1 MTTKKL
7 TKLLALYLPYILLG
21 LVATNFGE
29 AWRLAEGKELGDKI
43 MSMMGTIPVAFANPL
58 PSLHPLDLLV
68 GLCCGTGL
76 RLAVYLRGKN
86 AKKYRHGM
94 EYGSARWGN
103 AKDIEPFMAPKFSDN
118 IILTKTERLMMSDRP
133 PDPKNAR
140 NKNVLVVGGSGSGKT
155 RFWLKPNLLQC
166 HSSYVVTDP
175 KGTIVLECGNAMLK
189 NGYKLKIL
197 NTINFKK
204 SMHYNPF
211 AYVHSEKD
219 ILKLV
224 TTLMT
229 NTKGEGSGGDPFWE
243 KSERLLLTAL
253 IAYLH
258 YEAPVVA
265 AVSEAEVEK
274 LRLYSDPACA
284 QLLRTAAAHFGLQP
298 SQVMPG
304 NGSDENLFFALR
316 AFCDESHPLA
326 FADITYG
333 CYGVW
338 CGLLH
343 IPAHIIPLKED
354 FTLDPADY
362 HGLHETI
369 VIANPNAPTGL
380 CLPRDAIEGIL
391 RSNPDSV
398 VIVDEAYVDFGGESC
413 VPLIDQY
420 ENLLVVQTFSK
431 SRQLA
436 GARLGLAM
444 GNAALIADLNRV
456 KFSLNPYNINR
467 LTLKAGQAALEDTA
481 YFEKT
486 RTAVMDTRAWTM
498 QQLTDRGFTVL
509 DSRANFVFASTG
521 RINGGELYKELKK
534 SGILVRHFD
543 APRIEN
549 WLRITIGTPEQMQ
562 ALMDAVDKILEV

>member
-1 MTTKKL
+1 MSRFLSPALSAVTPYTPGEQPQDQQYIKL
-7 TKLLALYLPYILLG
+7 NTNESPYLPSP
-21 LVATNFGE
+21 
-29 AWRLAEGKELGDKI
+29 R
-43 MSMMGTIPVAFANPL
+43 
-58 PSLHPLDLLV
+58 
-68 GLCCGTGL
+68 
-76 RLAVYLRGKN
+76 
-86 AKKYRHGM
+86 
-94 EYGSARWGN
+94 
-103 AKDIEPFMAPKFSDN
+103 
-118 IILTKTERLMMSDRP
+118 
-133 PDPKNAR
+133 
-140 NKNVLVVGGSGSGKT
+140 
-155 RFWLKPNLLQC
+155 
-166 HSSYVVTDP
+166 
-175 KGTIVLECGNAMLK
+175 
-189 NGYKLKIL
+189 
-197 NTINFKK
+197 
-204 SMHYNPF
+204 
-211 AYVHSEKD
+211 
-219 ILKLV
+219 
-224 TTLMT
+224 
-229 NTKGEGSGGDPFWE
+229 
-243 KSERLLLTAL
+243 
-253 IAYLH
+253 
-258 YEAPVVA
+258 VVA

-338 CGLLH
+338 CSLLH
-343 IPAHIIPLKED
+343 IPTHIIPLKED

-380 CLPRDAIEGIL
+380 CLPREAIEGIL

-481 YFEKT
+481 YFDRT
-486 RTAVMDTRAWTM
+486 RAAIVDTRSWTK
-498 QQLTDRGFTVL
+498 QQLEARGFAVL
-509 DSRANFVFASTG
+509 DSRSNFLFASTNRKDG
-521 RINGGELYKELKK
+521 VTLYKELKK
-534 SGILVRHFD
+534 NGILVRHFD
-543 APRIEN
+543 APRIAN

-562 ALMDAVDKILEV
+562 ALVETLDKILEECTMENRMISLERNTNETQIDLTLDLDGSGRYEIDTGCGFLNHMLELFARHGRFDLVLTCHGDVEVDYHHTTEDVGIALGQAFARALGDMRGIQRYGSFHLPMDEALILCAVDLSGRCTLNWDIHCTTEKVGDFDVECAKEFWLGFARSVPATVHFVQFAGENTHHILEACFKGAGHALGAAVKIDEAHKDEIPSTKGLLV

>member
-1 MTTKKL
+1 
-7 TKLLALYLPYILLG
+7 
-21 LVATNFGE
+21 
-29 AWRLAEGKELGDKI
+29 
-43 MSMMGTIPVAFANPL
+43 
-58 PSLHPLDLLV
+58 
-68 GLCCGTGL
+68 
-76 RLAVYLRGKN
+76 
-86 AKKYRHGM
+86 
-94 EYGSARWGN
+94 
-103 AKDIEPFMAPKFSDN
+103 
-118 IILTKTERLMMSDRP
+118 
-133 PDPKNAR
+133 
-140 NKNVLVVGGSGSGKT
+140 
-155 RFWLKPNLLQC
+155 
-166 HSSYVVTDP
+166 
-175 KGTIVLECGNAMLK
+175 
-189 NGYKLKIL
+189 
-197 NTINFKK
+197 
-204 SMHYNPF
+204 
-211 AYVHSEKD
+211 
-219 ILKLV
+219 
-224 TTLMT
+224 
-229 NTKGEGSGGDPFWE
+229 
-243 KSERLLLTAL
+243 
-253 IAYLH
+253 
-258 YEAPVVA
+258 
-265 AVSEAEVEK
+265 
-274 LRLYSDPACA
+274 
-284 QLLRTAAAHFGLQP
+284 
-298 SQVMPG
+298 MPG

-343 IPAHIIPLKED
+343 IPTHIIPLKED

-380 CLPRDAIEGIL
+380 CLPREAIEGIL

-420 ENLLVVQTFSK
+420 DNLLVVQTFSK

-486 RTAVMDTRAWTM
+486 RAAIMDTRAWTM
-498 QQLTDRGFTVL
+498 QQLTDRSFTVL
-509 DSRANFVFASTG
+509 DSRANFVFASTD
-521 RINGGELYKELKK
+521 RINGGALYKELKK
-534 SGILVRHFD
+534 NGILVRHFD